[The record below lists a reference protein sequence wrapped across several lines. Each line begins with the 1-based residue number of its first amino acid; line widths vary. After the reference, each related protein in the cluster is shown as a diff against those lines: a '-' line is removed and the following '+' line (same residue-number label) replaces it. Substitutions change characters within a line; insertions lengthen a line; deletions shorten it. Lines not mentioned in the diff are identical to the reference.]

1 MRTTI
6 AGLDV
11 HTSHDDLFGRDVL
24 LWHHGSPQTGAIL
37 PPVQAAADARGLAV
51 VSVARPAYAHSPRVP
66 GRTVADVARG
76 LRSVVEALGV
86 ASIVS
91 VGASG
96 GGPHALACAAA
107 MPGLVRRVVTFA
119 SPTPFDGSDEWFAGM
134 QAPQALR
141 AAAEG
146 EEARRRFAQID
157 EFDPDSFVDADYAA
171 LEGEWASLGAD
182 VGASAAYGDDG
193 LIDDDLAFA
202 RPWGFA
208 PAEVMASVLLVQGER
223 DRVIPPRHARL
234 LAEALPNATLQL
246 HPDDGHVSVL
256 RHLAAVL

>member
-11 HTSHDDLFGRDVL
+11 HTSDDDVAGRDVL

-37 PPVQAAADARGLAV
+37 PPVQAAADTRGLAV
-51 VSVARPAYAHSPRVP
+51 VSVARPAYALSPRLP
-66 GRTVADVARG
+66 GRTVADVAAG
-76 LRSVVEALGV
+76 LRPVLEALGV
-86 ASIVS
+86 ASVVS

-119 SPTPFDGSDEWFAGM
+119 SPAPFDGTEEWFAGM

-141 AAAEG
+141 AAVEG
-146 EEARRRFAQID
+146 EEARRRFAEID

-171 LEGEWASLGAD
+171 LRGQWESLGAD
-182 VGASAAYGDDG
+182 VGASAEFGDDG
-193 LIDDDLAFA
+193 LLDDDLAFT
-202 RPWGFA
+202 RPWGFGL
-208 PAEVMASVLLVQGER
+208 AEVSASVVLVQGER

-234 LAEALPNATLQL
+234 LAGALPNATLQL

-256 RHLAAVL
+256 RHLASAL

>member
-1 MRTTI
+1 M
-6 AGLDV
+6 
-11 HTSHDDLFGRDVL
+11 

-37 PPVQAAADARGLAV
+37 PPVQAAADARGLVV
-51 VSVARPAYAHSPRVP
+51 VSVARPAYALSARVP
-66 GRTVADVARG
+66 GRSVAAVAEG
-76 LRSVVEALGV
+76 LRPVLEAWGV

-119 SPTPFDGSDEWFAGM
+119 SPAPFDGTDAWFAGM

-141 AAAEG
+141 AAVAG
-146 EEARRRFAQID
+146 EDARRRYAEID
-157 EFDPDSFVDADYAA
+157 EFDPDSFADADYAA
-171 LEGEWASLGAD
+171 LEGEWASLGVD

-193 LIDDDLAFA
+193 LIDDDLAFM

-208 PAEVMASVLLVQGER
+208 LAEVTASVLLVQGGR

-234 LAEALPNATLQL
+234 LAAGLPNASLEL
-246 HPDDGHVSVL
+246 HPGDGHVSVL
-256 RHLAAVL
+256 RHLADAL